1 MTKDD
6 YIRLISKASNKHE
19 DKLLDM
25 LNYYKK
31 FGLRELTKE
40 EVKTYYEKYV
50 EEQITE
56 IDEYIEWL
64 EEEN

>member
-1 MTKDD
+1 MGGVMMTKDD
-6 YIRLISKASNKHE
+6 YIKIISKASNKFG

-25 LNYYKK
+25 LNYYRK

-50 EEQITE
+50 K
-56 IDEYIEWL
+56 
-64 EEEN
+64 N